1 MKTSILIL
9 FIGLAAAGCARAAPS
24 LPSAQTIA
32 PVQMEAA
39 ERLAAC
45 TAIDEQLATSQQRTA
60 ELDAII
66 HSNRRS
72 NQAIGYVAA
81 ITLPPL
87 MLAAEENS
95 AEKAELDRL
104 QAERDQLYA
113 KRRAAAC

>member
-9 FIGLAAAGCARAAPS
+9 SIGLAAAGCARPAPS

-32 PVQMEAA
+32 PVQMEEE
-39 ERLAAC
+39 ERLVAC
-45 TAIDEQLATSQQRTA
+45 TAIDEQLVASQRRTT
-60 ELDAII
+60 ELDAVIQ
-66 HSNRRS
+66 SNRRS

-104 QAERDQLYA
+104 QAERDHLYA